1 LSTTISLSQKEK
13 KPKTTKSTTQF
24 HLLPEAYRTDWKH
37 SSLIFLHRLKLQVI
51 FTARKGL
58 AHLLFPRPVAC
69 DTAALTVRHIAIPYD
84 LK

>member
-1 LSTTISLSQKEK
+1 
-13 KPKTTKSTTQF
+13 
-24 HLLPEAYRTDWKH
+24 
-37 SSLIFLHRLKLQVI
+37 LQAI

-69 DTAALTVRHIAIPYD
+69 NNAALTMRHSAIQYG

>member
-1 LSTTISLSQKEK
+1 
-13 KPKTTKSTTQF
+13 
-24 HLLPEAYRTDWKH
+24 
-37 SSLIFLHRLKLQVI
+37 LQAV

-69 DTAALTVRHIAIPYD
+69 NKAALTARHSAIPYG